1 MPLWLQSG
9 QLLPTAALQMNR
21 ATPNLTLVAESE
33 NAAAAD
39 AAILREIAVHLAGLR
54 FGSLEIVVHEG
65 RVTQIERRER
75 LRFGVDR
82 KTRL

>member
-1 MPLWLQSG
+1 MSLWLQSG
-9 QLLPTAALQMNR
+9 QSMLTVPLEMNR
-21 ATPNLTLVAESE
+21 AITNLTLVAESE
-33 NAAAAD
+33 NAAAVD
-39 AAILREIAVHLAGLR
+39 AAILREIAAHLAGLR

-75 LRFGVDR
+75 LRFGVDG